1 MVSKDRENIVNQ
13 WQEEGELI
21 DIDDLDMLEEDEEEP
36 NPENAAAAE
45 GPLCGLCR
53 QPGHN
58 RRTCPLNTGRGRGRG
73 RGRNVA
79 NPN

>member
-1 MVSKDRENIVNQ
+1 MVSKDRENIVRQ
-13 WQEEGELI
+13 WQDEDEFI
-21 DIDDLDMLEEDEEEP
+21 DIDDLDALDEDDDEEEDTV
-36 NPENAAAAE
+36 PENAAAD

-73 RGRNVA
+73 RARSGN
-79 NPN
+79 

>member
-1 MVSKDRENIVNQ
+1 MVSKDRENIVRQ
-13 WQEEGELI
+13 WQDEDEFI
-21 DIDDLDMLEEDEEEP
+21 DIDDLDALDEDEEEDEV
-36 NPENAAAAE
+36 PENAAAE

-73 RGRNVA
+73 RGRQGN
-79 NPN
+79 